1 MDHVSKTRNY
11 TIDAL
16 KAVTAWFVILNHAYF
31 PGVFGQYVAMIS
43 HFASPIF
50 FITAGYFAV
59 HTKAPKTKKSIK
71 KMCRYILFA
80 YTINLVR
87 IFIVNDCNFKYF
99 CTFFQENI
107 FSVRHILFF
116 FLFNETYISGIVW
129 FLFAMLYCYL
139 FRLLLKREWLIKLS
153 YVLTA
158 LSCLIVVFAAI
169 FDYHVPINNVWM
181 RGFPFFAIGGYI
193 RLYLEREKHPI
204 SRLSALLVALVGI
217 LIITISFF
225 MENQLWHIGTL
236 LLSPS
241 IYYIAAQSNIKK
253 NILCPLGFKYSFMVY
268 IIHPIIIHVYDSFRP
283 MPGLLESWMRPIY
296 IIILTILVAL
306 LYYLIKDSIIHVKKR
321 LFATE

>member
-1 MDHVSKTRNY
+1 
-11 TIDAL
+11 
-16 KAVTAWFVILNHAYF
+16 
-31 PGVFGQYVAMIS
+31 
-43 HFASPIF
+43 
-50 FITAGYFAV
+50 
-59 HTKAPKTKKSIK
+59 
-71 KMCRYILFA
+71 
-80 YTINLVR
+80 
-87 IFIVNDCNFKYF
+87 
-99 CTFFQENI
+99 
-107 FSVRHILFF
+107 
-116 FLFNETYISGIVW
+116 
-129 FLFAMLYCYL
+129 
-139 FRLLLKREWLIKLS
+139 
-153 YVLTA
+153 
-158 LSCLIVVFAAI
+158 
-169 FDYHVPINNVWM
+169 M

-283 MPGLLESWMRPIY
+283 MPELFESWMRPIY

-321 LFATE
+321 LFAAE